1 MEYLFQIFRKERYT
15 VEKMLEAKYIEACI
29 KNEIQILLS
38 EKKIDNEMVNIVKKI
53 TSFDKNDK
61 GIVALLKNL
70 EYINEHN
77 KKDEEFM
84 KLVIETDKELESVI
98 ETFCINFES
107 FLPPNENIK
116 TYEIAIVECD
126 QYLSKHEITV
136 PYTKARA
143 IELVLFSY
151 GFGKK
156 NIIFEKNIDYEKIS
170 ICLSIESFK
179 NIDSTSLNPSERYEN
194 IKNITHSSSVD
205 PPCYNEKS
213 IFEYWKR

>member
-179 NIDSTSLNPSERYEN
+179 NIDFTETLAPVKIPIPDTTTSRWTVFCISAGA
-194 IKNITHSSSVD
+194 
-205 PPCYNEKS
+205 
-213 IFEYWKR
+213 F